1 LLSASA
7 PALAC
12 SAFSRTSKTVGHPCG
27 CPWSGPGGATPRPA
41 AFRRPRPC
49 GRPPRVPARRL

>member
-12 SAFSRTSKTVGHPCG
+12 SAFSRTSKTV
-27 CPWSGPGGATPRPA
+27 SLQNGG
-41 AFRRPRPC
+41 
-49 GRPPRVPARRL
+49 